1 MPAELPPS
9 LRKSPNFGVEVDAMP
24 GGFVCSGSMKFKKLD
39 PDVAKDAFAGRKSVR
54 KLFTKEQ
61 RAFYAAHA
69 PAGLELDDLA
79 VLGPIFVLKLKFAPP
94 ELDRRLVAEM
104 WLYPDDSRI
113 VELSTKCAPA
123 DAFRV
128 AAETRG
134 YLAEKGFDRTTVAD
148 ICKAA
153 DISTGSLFHYFPTK
167 RAIFLAIF
175 EQDGEDNA
183 EVFARAR
190 TLSPWDGVLMV
201 VDHLCVPALDRTV
214 AGLVLEVVT
223 QASRDPELWELVAR
237 NEQVVRD
244 ELARLLQ
251 AAGKTVGGGA
261 GGTALIANAGG
272 RRAERLPDALRE
284 AHTAARELLALS

>member
-1 MPAELPPS
+1 MRTVDPA
-9 LRKSPNFGVEVDAMP
+9 KHAA
-24 GGFVCSGSMKFKKLD
+24 KKRHITET
-39 PDVAKDAFAGRKSVR
+39 A
-54 KLFTKEQ
+54 
-61 RAFYAAHA
+61 
-69 PAGLELDDLA
+69 AGL
-79 VLGPIFVLKLKFAPP
+79 F
-94 ELDRRLVAEM
+94 
-104 WLYPDDSRI
+104 
-113 VELSTKCAPA
+113 
-123 DAFRV
+123 
-128 AAETRG
+128 
-134 YLAEKGFDRTTVAD
+134 AEKGFDRTTVAD

-183 EVFARAR
+183 EVFARAE

-223 QASRDPELWELVAR
+223 QASRDPELWNLVAR

-251 AAGKTVGGGA
+251 AAHDA
-261 GGTALIANAGG
+261 GQIAL
-272 RRAERLPDALRE
+272 PVDAR
-284 AHTAARELLALS
+284 TAATWAQGLVDGLYGRLVDPDFDATAQVSTLRLILSRFVGAQAP